1 MAAFDELA
9 RAHTDLD
16 PQAGLHLQRLVASWS
31 LLADLC
37 FADLLL
43 FAPLADGDGE
53 RFVILGQIRPTTS
66 QTLYREDQVGRVID
80 QLERPVGA
88 PARAPGPGS
97 RLAAGP
103 DHRWGAEHQPR
114 RAGTSAVH
122 PRSTQGRPGRHP
134 RP

>member
-16 PQAGLHLQRLVASWS
+16 AQAVLHLQRLVASWS

-43 FAPLADGDGE
+43 LAPLKDGSGD

-66 QTLYREDQVGRVID
+66 QTLYREDQIGRIVD
-80 QLERPVGA
+80 DTERPVV
-88 PARAPGPGS
+88 ARSWQLGQIIDGELS
-97 RLAAGP
+97 I
-103 DHRWGAEHQPR
+103 HRWE
-114 RAGTSAVH
+114 
-122 PRSTQGRPGRHP
+122 
-134 RP
+134 

>member
-16 PQAGLHLQRLVASWS
+16 AQAVLHLQRLVASWS

-66 QTLYREDQVGRVID
+66 QTLYLEDQVGRIVD
-80 QLERPVGA
+80 ELERPVE
-88 PARAPGPGS
+88 ARSCHLGQCIDGVLSNRRCERS
-97 RLAAGP
+97 R
-103 DHRWGAEHQPR
+103 
-114 RAGTSAVH
+114 
-122 PRSTQGRPGRHP
+122 
-134 RP
+134 